1 MGGWVK
7 PANSVIPL
15 LLLLFYLSNQGE
27 SEGCPPSASGSK
39 PPGLLG
45 GDLIS
50 RHFLM
55 GSSAGAAHL
64 LNNNAGVLR

>member
-7 PANSVIPL
+7 PSASEIPL
-15 LLLLFYLSNQGE
+15 LLQLFYLSNERE
-27 SEGCPPSASGSK
+27 SEGRPPSASGTK
-39 PPGLLG
+39 PLPQGD